1 VTDTTPTD
9 PRPPFPR
16 AHLPYP
22 VVLTAAWS
30 ACLLLMAA
38 AGWLVLHGLGVVANV
53 AAPLAIAVLLAAMLR
68 PVVDVLDVRAHLPR
82 SLATLITV
90 FGLIALVV
98 AGLALVTTQVISGI
112 PAMRESA
119 SSGVDTVLT
128 WLADSPLHLTSE
140 RLTQSVD
147 QIKETIGSHTD
158 TLASGAME
166 TATTAVDT
174 VAGALICLIA
184 LFFFLYQ
191 GEKIWEFL
199 VSWLPRSARRPFAEA
214 FRRGWVSLGA
224 YTHMQLGVAA
234 INAVGIGVGA
244 AVLGVPFAIPV
255 TIFVFLCS
263 FVPIVGSLL
272 SGALPALLALVDQG
286 PVAAII
292 MIVIVIAVHQIE
304 SHLLQ
309 PFLMGH
315 AVALHPLAVIVVVAA
330 GTYLFGLAGALFA
343 VPVTAMLNSVVRYLT
358 GHDPFPQ
365 LDPESP
371 DTPGE
376 GHENDE
382 VPEPAS

>member
-1 VTDTTPTD
+1 
-9 PRPPFPR
+9 
-16 AHLPYP
+16 
-22 VVLTAAWS
+22 
-30 ACLLLMAA
+30 
-38 AGWLVLHGLGVVANV
+38 
-53 AAPLAIAVLLAAMLR
+53 
-68 PVVDVLDVRAHLPR
+68 
-82 SLATLITV
+82 
-90 FGLIALVV
+90 
-98 AGLALVTTQVISGI
+98 
-112 PAMRESA
+112 
-119 SSGVDTVLT
+119 
-128 WLADSPLHLTSE
+128 
-140 RLTQSVD
+140 
-147 QIKETIGSHTD
+147 
-158 TLASGAME
+158 
-166 TATTAVDT
+166 
-174 VAGALICLIA
+174 
-184 LFFFLYQ
+184 
-191 GEKIWEFL
+191 
-199 VSWLPRSARRPFAEA
+199 
-214 FRRGWVSLGA
+214 VSLGA